1 VIPLVGNN
9 MKSIESILFED
20 YQVEPAALM
29 EVAGRSVAEQVVSL
43 ANPKTVG
50 VVAGKGNNG
59 GDALTCARFLL
70 DRGINVKVFSL
81 ESSVRLTYLLDEGA
95 VVCKDI
101 KQLQD
106 CDVLVDGLFG
116 YGFRPPAGEAYATL
130 INEMNALS
138 LPVVSIDMPSGLP
151 AEGMVEEPIV
161 QAELTVFLGLPKVN
175 AVTGMG
181 LMRSGRFVLDG
192 LGYGRFF
199 ESHAESLAYSIES
212 TDAGK
217 IMASGIAMPYH
228 KREAGLVSVVA
239 GSEHFPGAALLV
251 VKTLL
256 LMGAGLVYI
265 KSDQHVEE
273 LVISEFPQVVRGDGP
288 GAKVIGPGLEDV
300 SLALSMAATDF
311 PKVIDAG
318 GLRSEVLEHAKNAVI
333 TPHEGEAARL
343 LNTSVEEVR
352 RNRYDAAKRL
362 YERFGHVV
370 LLKGPGTIIY
380 DGQRWLVIPINE
392 PRLATGG
399 TGDVLSGLIGF
410 FLSRGMTLADAAV
423 SAAYLHA
430 KCASEFS
437 TGLNLN
443 KFIERIAESWWA
455 HYDR

>member
-1 VIPLVGNN
+1 MIPLVGNN

-138 LPVVSIDMPSGLP
+138 LPVVSIDMPSGLS

-175 AVTGMG
+175 AVTGLG
-181 LMRSGRFVLDG
+181 LMRSGRFVLDS

-212 TDAGK
+212 T
-217 IMASGIAMPYH
+217 
-228 KREAGLVSVVA
+228 
-239 GSEHFPGAALLV
+239 
-251 VKTLL
+251 
-256 LMGAGLVYI
+256 
-265 KSDQHVEE
+265 
-273 LVISEFPQVVRGDGP
+273 
-288 GAKVIGPGLEDV
+288 
-300 SLALSMAATDF
+300 
-311 PKVIDAG
+311 
-318 GLRSEVLEHAKNAVI
+318 
-333 TPHEGEAARL
+333 
-343 LNTSVEEVR
+343 
-352 RNRYDAAKRL
+352 
-362 YERFGHVV
+362 
-370 LLKGPGTIIY
+370 
-380 DGQRWLVIPINE
+380 
-392 PRLATGG
+392 
-399 TGDVLSGLIGF
+399 
-410 FLSRGMTLADAAV
+410 
-423 SAAYLHA
+423 
-430 KCASEFS
+430 
-437 TGLNLN
+437 
-443 KFIERIAESWWA
+443 
-455 HYDR
+455 